1 MGKRLRS
8 LNRATR
14 WLQLLSAVA
23 LVVAGYMVGL
33 ETTQT
38 VRAASCNP
46 FSFSPQFRYS
56 TVSSSL
62 AAYGIDGYI
71 AYSNGA
77 LTDPA
82 CDHLNYDLTLFNQD
96 ATPPGWVQAG
106 VAVGLFNTVYTTW
119 RSYAE
124 QTDCYYEFFHT
135 TNSPPG
141 NQAYYIQ
148 YTGDPPYICP
158 YGGGRYVYPVAVRN
172 GSVYSPPVFYTV
184 LYASNG
190 HWSAQYE
197 AFTRHYG
204 TPLWESSGTAYWG
217 LPYTDLGY
225 GMHWY
230 NQPTGQWNT
239 WTSAPGCNAY
249 TSDAIYTGAVDR
261 VCSAFEGYKR

>member
-1 MGKRLRS
+1 MRRPPDGFKQALLWVYSILFIRRGDRMQSKPTATMNSSIQRILLQGIK
-8 LNRATR
+8 LN
-14 WLQLLSAVA
+14 
-23 LVVAGYMVGL
+23 
-33 ETTQT
+33 
-38 VRAASCNP
+38 
-46 FSFSPQFRYS
+46 
-56 TVSSSL
+56 
-62 AAYGIDGYI
+62 
-71 AYSNGA
+71 
-77 LTDPA
+77 
-82 CDHLNYDLTLFNQD
+82 
-96 ATPPGWVQAG
+96 
-106 VAVGLFNTVYTTW
+106 
-119 RSYAE
+119 
-124 QTDCYYEFFHT
+124 
-135 TNSPPG
+135 
-141 NQAYYIQ
+141 YIQ